1 MMSIPSYDAAL
12 LAAALI
18 LLFVVLVFNLASRL
32 VLVQLVRSEWE
43 INTMDKRKVEEAV
56 FKTLMIGSTMV
67 VLGSL
72 ILILTTVVWRGL
84 PALNLA
90 MLTQTPK
97 GGYYLGKE
105 GGILNAIVG
114 SIYLAGGA
122 TVLSL
127 VVSLPIALY
136 LQIYAARTRRAELAR
151 LALDVLWGV
160 PSIVYGAFGFIIML
174 WLGVRASLLGGIIA
188 LALLELPIMA
198 RGMDEAIA
206 MVPFALKEASFAL
219 GATRLETALKI
230 IVRQTIPALLTAILL
245 AFGRSIGDAAS
256 VLFTAGYT
264 DRLPDSLFAPAAS
277 LPLAVFFQLGTPF
290 PAVQERAYA
299 AALVLTIIVL
309 AISLISRQLAR
320 QSAKHVIR

>member
-1 MMSIPSYDAAL
+1 
-12 LAAALI
+12 
-18 LLFVVLVFNLASRL
+18 
-32 VLVQLVRSEWE
+32 
-43 INTMDKRKVEEAV
+43 
-56 FKTLMIGSTMV
+56 MIGSAAA

-72 ILILTTVVWRGL
+72 VLILGTVVWRGL

-90 MLTQTPK
+90 MVTQTPK

-114 SIYLAGGA
+114 SLYLAGGA
-122 TVLSL
+122 TALAL
-127 VVSLPIALY
+127 IASLPIAIY
-136 LQIYAARTRRAELAR
+136 LQFYAARSRFAELAR

-174 WLGVRASLLGGIIA
+174 WLGMRASLLGGIIA
-188 LALLELPIMA
+188 LALLELPILV

-206 MVPFALKEASFAL
+206 MVPSALKEASYAL
-219 GATRLETALKI
+219 GATRLETAVKVV
-230 IVRQTIPALLTAILL
+230 VRQTAPGLLTAVLL
-245 AFGRSIGDAAS
+245 AFGRGIGDAAA

-264 DRLPDSLFAPAAS
+264 DRLPDSLSSPAAS

-299 AALVLTIIVL
+299 SALVLTLIVL
-309 AISLISRQLAR
+309 GLSLISRRLGGR
-320 QSAKHVIR
+320 LTKNVIR

>member
-1 MMSIPSYDAAL
+1 MS
-12 LAAALI
+12 
-18 LLFVVLVFNLASRL
+18 R
-32 VLVQLVRSEWE
+32 
-43 INTMDKRKVEEAV
+43 RKAKIEEKI
-56 FKTLMIGSTMV
+56 FQGLMIASAVT

-72 ILILTTVVWRGL
+72 VLILGTVVWRGM
-84 PALNLA
+84 PALNLD

-114 SIYLAGGA
+114 SLYLATGG
-122 TVLSL
+122 TVLAL
-127 VVSLPIALY
+127 LASLPIALY
-136 LQIYAARTRRAELAR
+136 LQIYAARSRRAEVIR

-174 WLGVRASLLGGIIA
+174 ALGMRASLLGGIIA

-198 RGMDEAIA
+198 RSMDEAIA
-206 MVPFALKEASFAL
+206 MVPQALKEASYAL
-219 GATRLETALKI
+219 GATRLETALKVM
-230 IVRQTIPALLTAILL
+230 VRQTVPGLLTAVLL
-245 AFGRSIGDAAS
+245 AFGRGIGDAAS

-264 DRLPDSLFAPAAS
+264 DRLPDSLLSPAAS

-299 AALVLTIIVL
+299 SALVLTAMILVL
-309 AISLISRQLAR
+309 SLAARRLAGR
-320 QSAKHVIR
+320 LTKNVIR